1 MFFKCISSSGIT
13 QVHQRYVDN
22 RLDGHVPGRG
32 GVHRVLYGQTVGREG
47 DQTAI
52 GINFRKSTTRLNP
65 VTGAEVVLKAASDGK
80 CPVPVVKMLVSRKL
94 KDAVVAFQMTSDI
107 WGRTSLQAAGLGCKI
122 TALARD
128 ATPTNQNLAQFLHRL
143 TEQELAV
150 RAMDAVVAR
159 IKEAA
164 FMVEKDYDRYDFS
177 IMPHLQKPKL
187 IDLALCEWIHEK

>member
-1 MFFKCISSSGIT
+1 
-13 QVHQRYVDN
+13 
-22 RLDGHVPGRG
+22 
-32 GVHRVLYGQTVGREG
+32 
-47 DQTAI
+47 
-52 GINFRKSTTRLNP
+52 
-65 VTGAEVVLKAASDGK
+65 
-80 CPVPVVKMLVSRKL
+80 MLVSRKL
-94 KDAVVAFQMTSDI
+94 KDAVVAFQATSDI

-143 TEQELAV
+143 TEQELAA

-164 FMVEKDYDRYDFS
+164 FTVEKDYDTYDFS